1 MSYTWQ
7 VVCRM
12 CAAGT
17 TMMWC
22 TYCNSSDVPIVE
34 HLTVVQWT
42 CGPLAVSWESW
53 AMVSRCLLVR
63 VRLISCSPY
72 RRCLDHCPP
81 TKWSCS
87 ILTGVSV
94 DSGWV
99 DNNNTQDDIHSAVIY
114 SAKPYARVH
123 FGSCERKSVC
133 ARWLPTC
140 RPSWKLDLLSP
151 RRMEDW
157 VDLDTAVSV
166 HCSPC
171 LWLHIAVIFMKS
183 TETWPQHGFDP
194 GLLTLQARVLPL
206 DHCDVKLNWLIS
218 RWHFLN

>member
-1 MSYTWQ
+1 
-7 VVCRM
+7 
-12 CAAGT
+12 
-17 TMMWC
+17 
-22 TYCNSSDVPIVE
+22 
-34 HLTVVQWT
+34 
-42 CGPLAVSWESW
+42 
-53 AMVSRCLLVR
+53 MVSRCLLVR

-72 RRCLDHCPP
+72 RRCLVHCPP

-94 DSGWV
+94 DSRWV

-133 ARWLPTC
+133 ARWLQTC

-151 RRMEDW
+151 RRMECW

-166 HCSPC
+166 QPMPMAAYRSDFHEK
-171 LWLHIAVIFMKS
+171 HRN
-183 TETWPQHGFDP
+183 
-194 GLLTLQARVLPL
+194 LTAAWVRSWASHATGKRATARPL
-206 DHCDVKLNWLIS
+206 RPEAELVNES
-218 RWHFLN
+218 VTFS